1 MHRSLDIVKQRKLKQ
16 NVRYQN
22 WLLLQQLKG
31 TLYKVC
37 SNNSSEF
44 YVGGLKRHIL
54 CSFVFGLLVCAVSS
68 LSWLYLSVSFT
79 FLCLLKR
86 QLCQVK
92 LLVCCS
98 FQTKELPLHDRSQL
112 LWSAYGKW
120 NKQDVSSKTIYVFVF
135 FLSFV
140 NLATEH
146 VKHVRSN

>member
-54 CSFVFGLLVCAVSS
+54 CSFCFWFIGLCCLKLIVI
-68 LSWLYLSVSFT
+68 VSFYK
-79 FLCLLKR
+79 FYVFVLVEMAVV
-86 QLCQVK
+86 CQVK

-120 NKQDVSSKTIYVFVF
+120 NKQDVSSKTIYVLVF
-135 FLSFV
+135 SFV